1 MFKKYLTAAGKTA
14 GFLLVSWLFILLL
27 RFLPVP
33 WYSNAYVWLG
43 VHGFC
48 AVLGGGLLA
57 LLLPCKGRCS
67 GAASYL
73 NSILPNLLFWSIF
86 TLGICA
92 AYYGQAINFMP
103 IAEFMTAL
111 AEFISPNN
119 ADWTRIALAITLFD
133 LTAHIFCT
141 IMGAFFLLVRFLR
154 MVPPAVSRP
163 AAD

>member
-27 RFLPVP
+27 RFLPIP

-92 AYYGQAINFMP
+92 AYYGQAINNML
-103 IAEFMTAL
+103 ISELIMAL
-111 AEFISPNN
+111 INFFSPSDPDM
-119 ADWTRIALAITLFD
+119 AYLAVAITLFD

-154 MVPPAVSRP
+154 MVPTD
-163 AAD
+163 AAQPTVD